1 MTKRSVERIVTT
13 YAMHQH
19 DRRISVSLATVEPHF
34 ESSGTRLT
42 FTESGAYLDEFD
54 NPETREQGTAE
65 VLDALGAYLDG
76 RKTGRALASAVEGG

>member
-13 YAMHQH
+13 YAMH
-19 DRRISVSLATVEPHF
+19 L
-34 ESSGTRLT
+34 
-42 FTESGAYLDEFD
+42 YEFD

-65 VLDALGAYLDG
+65 ILDALGAYLDG